1 NRFQSMRLVHSMKF
15 IIITL
20 IGLFAI
26 TFARGQDFRLAGRV
40 SDAIGNG
47 VAGARLTLER
57 IGRPADAPIEMMRTD
72 TTGVFSFIGLARGD
86 YQLVVRKRGYADW
99 QTTVSLMDDTDGFAI
114 VLEGGVRLLDEV
126 LVVDNHVARRK
137 QEESLNLEVVGKDF
151 VYRNLGGSL
160 MKTLERLPGVQT
172 IGIGSG
178 QSKPLIRGLG
188 FNRVVVVDKGI
199 KHEIGR
205 ASCRERWSTLGG
217 DE

>member
-1 NRFQSMRLVHSMKF
+1 MRLVHSMKF

-40 SDAIGNG
+40 TDAIGNG
-47 VAGARLTLER
+47 VAGARVTLAG
-57 IGRPADAPIEMMRTD
+57 IGKQTGAPVNTTRTD
-72 TTGVFSFIGLARGD
+72 TAGAFSFTGLPPGN
-86 YQLVVRKRGYADW
+86 YQLVVRKRGHADW
-99 QTTVSLMDDTDGFAI
+99 QTAVSLTGNTEGLAI
-114 VLEGGVRLLDEV
+114 VLEGKVRLLDEV
-126 LVVDNHVARRK
+126 LVVDNHVERRK

-160 MKTLERLPGVQT
+160 MKSLERLPGVQT

-188 FNRVVVVDKGI
+188 FNRVVVVDRGV
-199 KHEIGR
+199 KHEG
-205 ASCRERWSTLGG
+205 
-217 DE
+217 